1 MQRTTNH
8 TLLYSPSDLIKFVE
22 NEAIPWFDRFD
33 IEHPCRLARDEIGEH
48 EEMLSH
54 AGDQHELE
62 FVRTL
67 EVAGSNVAN
76 LKDRD
81 FASTLQAM
89 QLGLEVIYQARLE
102 GDEFAGYADFLS
114 ARRGSLQLGPYEYEV
129 WDTKLARSPKP
140 YFVIQLC
147 CYAEMIESIQGCL
160 PTQHRRC
167 AWQCTA
173 RAISHCRLHLLL
185 PRREACIHRPTVS
198 L

>member
-1 MQRTTNH
+1 
-8 TLLYSPSDLIKFVE
+8 
-22 NEAIPWFDRFD
+22 
-33 IEHPCRLARDEIGEH
+33 
-48 EEMLSH
+48 MLSH

-102 GDEFAGYADFLS
+102 GDEFAGYADFLL
-114 ARRGSLQLGPYEYEV
+114 RVEGSSQLGPYEYEV

-160 PTQHRRC
+160 PTYIGVVLGN
-167 AWQCTA
+167 A
-173 RAISHCRLHLLL
+173 
-185 PRREACIHRPTVS
+185 RRERFRTADYISYYRAVKRAFIAQQSAFDPEQPPCSPECRTTAGGTGTWGAYWRTVTIYR